1 MKDFSTFFNQKKDQH
16 SNVDSAPNSDQAKM
30 TDFKEN
36 AMPQSDQFK
45 NKRFFVSKWLEKKN
59 SM

>member
-16 SNVDSAPNSDQAKM
+16 TNVNCAPNSDEAKM
-30 TDFKEN
+30 NSFKDTVI
-36 AMPQSDQFK
+36 PQSEQFK
-45 NKRFFVSKWLEKKN
+45 NKRLFVSKWLEKKN